1 MRLIPACVRDERD
14 MTQSILQVSELTTH
28 LGRSDNPVR
37 AVDGISFDIRP
48 GETLALLGE
57 SGCGK
62 SMTALSLLRL
72 LPASGRI
79 VRGRVVFDGQDL
91 LKLPESRMRSIRGG
105 GISMVFQEPMTAL
118 NPVHRIGRQIMEAL
132 KLHKDMN
139 DAECLAAAIEMLEKV
154 GIPSPEIRISEYPH
168 QLSGGMRQRVMIA
181 MALICNPALIIA
193 DEPTTALDVTIQ
205 AQILDLLQEM
215 QDHYQASIIMI
226 THDLGVIAETCDDVL
241 VMYAGRVAEQG
252 SVDEVFNAPRHPYTQ
267 GLLESIP
274 RLTTPRKSRLQT
286 IEGMVPALTEMP
298 VGCRFNNRCPHAT
311 DLCREQ
317 YPALDGTPGEH
328 RTACHLWQDLNK

>member
-1 MRLIPACVRDERD
+1 MAAEPLLRVEDLVTAFDTEAGEI
-14 MTQSILQVSELTTH
+14 H
-28 LGRSDNPVR
+28 
-37 AVDGISFDIRP
+37 AVDGVSFDVLP
-48 GETLALLGE
+48 GRTLGIVGE

-62 SMTALSLLRL
+62 TVTALSVIQL
-72 LPASGRI
+72 LPQPTASILRGKVLFEGHDLAQADLDVLHK
-79 VRGRVVFDGQDL
+79 VRGNRIG
-91 LKLPESRMRSIRGG
+91 MI
-105 GISMVFQEPMTAL
+105 FQEPMTAL
-118 NPVHRIGRQIMEAL
+118 NPVHRIGRQITEAL

-139 DAECLAAAIEMLEKV
+139 DAEAIAEAVEMLDKV

-215 QDHYQASIIMI
+215 QDQYQASIIMI
-226 THDLGVIAETCDDVL
+226 THDLGVIAETCDDVM

-252 SVDEVFNAPRHPYTQ
+252 SVEEVFNAPRHPYTK
-267 GLLESIP
+267 GLLASIP
-274 RLTTPRKSRLQT
+274 RLSTPRKSRLQT

-311 DLCREQ
+311 DICNTQ
-317 YPALDGTPGEH
+317 YPPLDGELGGH
-328 RTACHLWQDLNK
+328 RTACHRWREMS